1 MTDYIDRLIGALDH
15 EDILV
20 AAHAARLLGQVGR
33 REAVAPLLRYVTES
47 QFYTKVAGLAA
58 LARIGDPSACDS
70 LAALVDQPNVT
81 DDWFWYAC
89 RSVRGAAAVAL
100 LALKDPRG
108 GAYLNEL
115 ADRDDD
121 VVFVWWGVAILR
133 LPNHLPETAA
143 LKGRITVEALR
154 RRGDRGVRCSDAATL
169 AMKATVAEMIGDEEA
184 CRLLCELAG
193 HSSRY
198 VRGQAAV
205 SLLLTSPTD
214 DHVAL
219 VRRMAAEDSTEF
231 GRMKAALALAR
242 TGCKEMLAPITRA
255 AEAADDPFDRAAAV
269 EALGLLGHKDD
280 LPTVLAQADHDDAYV
295 RLCAVEAADRIAPT
309 ARNVTALARRLADD
323 DPDPR
328 VQLQA
333 AKLLAARDK
342 P

>member
-1 MTDYIDRLIGALDH
+1 VTDYFDRLTAALDH

-33 REAVAPLLRYVTES
+33 REAVAPLIRYVTES
-47 QFYTKVAGLAA
+47 PFYTKVAGLTA
-58 LARIGDPSACDS
+58 LARIGDPSACDP
-70 LAALVDQPNVT
+70 LAALVDHPNVA

-100 LALKDPRG
+100 LAMNDPRG
-108 GAYLNEL
+108 APYLNEL

-154 RRGDRGVRCSDAATL
+154 RPGDRGVRCSDAATL
-169 AMKATVAEMIGDEEA
+169 AMKAAVAEMLGNDEA
-184 CRLLCELAG
+184 CELLRELMTHG
-193 HSSRY
+193 SRY

-205 SLLLTSPTD
+205 SLLLASPTE

-231 GRMKAALALAR
+231 GRMKAAFALAR
-242 TGCKEMLAPITRA
+242 TGCKEMLAPITHA

-269 EALGLLGHKDD
+269 EGLGLLGHKDD
-280 LPTVLAQADHDDAYV
+280 LPTVLAQASHDDAYV

-309 ARNVTALARRLADD
+309 ARNVTALARRLADN

-333 AKLLAARDK
+333 AKLLVARDK
-342 P
+342 S